1 MGISIKIGAPAE
13 EAVEEKTA
21 ISGVARLKAKKTLTG
36 DIMIYDHVDIDIVVM
51 PNENKVITF
60 AKGNLS
66 DLVYETQDR
75 LFKFLVRKG
84 IVIPESIRG
93 GNVYGSLEA
102 KVPDSSKYAD
112 VTQVTIYNIAKFLEE
127 ERDYLNVLKDVE
139 EMDDERITD
148 PDEYDSTELGEVPHD
163 QNKGT
168 NRPGYPGYYYGLA
181 GVYRYEE

>member
-1 MGISIKIGAPAE
+1 MSISIKVGAPAE

-36 DIMIYDHVDIDIVVM
+36 DIMIVDHIDIDIVVM
-51 PNENKVITF
+51 PNESKVVTF
-60 AKGNLS
+60 AKGSLS
-66 DLVYETQDR
+66 DVIYDTQDR

-84 IVIPESIRG
+84 IVLPESIRSG
-93 GNVYGSLEA
+93 HVYGSLEA
-102 KVPDSSKYAD
+102 KVPEKSDYAD

-127 ERDYLNVLKDVE
+127 ERDYLSVLKDVE

-148 PDEYDSTELGEVPHD
+148 PDEYDSTELGEVPHE
-163 QNKGT
+163 QNKGSI
-168 NRPGYPGYYYGLA
+168 RPGYPGYYYGLA